1 MKKFILLF
9 TVVIAACE
17 SFSQQPADA
26 LRFSWT
32 VPSGTARHQAIGGA
46 MGSLG
51 GDITATYFNPA
62 GLGFYRTNDGVI
74 TPAYHFGKTK
84 ADYLNRKEKEKD
96 SKFDLGT
103 TGYVFAGGTQK
114 RSFALSLAFNTTA
127 SFKNDLLYRG
137 INKQN
142 SYSQKFI
149 EEINASGIKDSTFTY
164 RFYNG
169 PSLAYNTY
177 WIDAIKNSG
186 GELAGFTT
194 NSPIAT
200 GLIQEQKISTRGGI
214 YEPSIGFA
222 SNKND
227 KLLIGGAIGLPYL
240 YMNRTS
246 SFTEA
251 DLTSDTSN
259 KFSFG
264 SFSDE
269 LISKGWGINL
279 KLGVIYKPQE
289 FWRLGLAFH
298 SPTFYRLS
306 DTYSSQ
312 VTTNTENYQGIYTD
326 YSEDYTD
333 GGPEVFPY
341 AHITPYKVIGSIS
354 YVLREIQ
361 DVTKQRGFLTADVE
375 YINYKAS
382 SYMVDEDED
391 EVYVNSAANKA
402 YYRRLNKAIDQAYK
416 GAFNFRVGGELK
428 FTTLMVRA
436 GAAYYGNPY
445 KEVNGGKG
453 EKLNLSG
460 GLGYRNK
467 GMFIDLTYVHSMTN
481 DIHAP
486 YLLENQAN
494 PVAKLKNTTGNVL
507 LTFGYKF

>member
-1 MKKFILLF
+1 MKKFILLL
-9 TVVIAACE
+9 TVATTTLI
-17 SFSQQPADA
+17 SYSQEPADA

-62 GLGFYRTNDGVI
+62 GLGFYRTNDGVL
-74 TPAYHFGKTK
+74 TAAYHFGKTK
-84 ADYLNRKEKEKD
+84 AEYLGHKEKEKD
-96 SKFDLGT
+96 RKFDLGT

-114 RSFALSLAFNTTA
+114 RSFAVSLAFNTTA
-127 SFKNDLLYRG
+127 NFKNDVLYRG
-137 INKQN
+137 VNKQN

-149 EEINASGIKDSTFTY
+149 EQLNASGIKDSTIAFN
-164 RFYNG
+164 FYHG
-169 PSLAYNTY
+169 PSLAFNTY
-177 WIDAIKNSG
+177 WIDPVKNSS
-186 GELAGFTT
+186 GELVGFTS
-194 NSPIAT
+194 NSPVAT
-200 GLIQEQKISTRGGI
+200 GLIQEQKIATRGGI

-222 SNKND
+222 SNKED
-227 KLLIGGAIGLPYL
+227 KLLIGGSLGLPFL

-251 DLTSDTSN
+251 DLTFDTSN
-259 KFSFG
+259 RFSYG
-264 SFSDE
+264 TFSDE
-269 LISKGWGINL
+269 LISKGWGLNL

-298 SPTFYRLS
+298 SPTLYKLL
-306 DTYSSQ
+306 DTYSTS
-312 VTTNTENYQGIYTD
+312 VTTHTENYQGIWTD
-326 YSEDYTD
+326 KSDDYTN
-333 GGPEVFPY
+333 GGPEEFRY
-341 AHITPYKVIGSIS
+341 AHTTPYKVIGSIS

-361 DVTKQRGFLTADVE
+361 DVTKQKGFLTADVE

-391 EVYVNSAANKA
+391 EINVNSAANKA
-402 YYRRLNKAIDQAYK
+402 YYRALNKAIDKAYK

-428 FTTLMVRA
+428 FTTIMVRA

-467 GMFIDLTYVHSMTN
+467 GMFIDLTYVHSMTR
-481 DIHAP
+481 DIHAA
-486 YLLENQAN
+486 YMLEDHTN
-494 PVAKLKNTTGNVL
+494 PVARLKNTRGNVL
-507 LTFGYKF
+507 LTLGYKF